1 MKFIWVHLMILSLIP
16 GLLACQAD
24 VSPATGTMEIET
36 NAPQPKGSVTQTS
49 IPTSIPE
56 EPDMTPDT
64 PVDASAEKMI
74 ELVRSH
80 LAEKVGMAT
89 EQILL
94 SEVKAVVWR
103 DASLGCPKPAVD
115 YIQVETPGY
124 RIVLEAGGNTYNYHT
139 DQDKRFVLCRS

>member
-1 MKFIWVHLMILSLIP
+1 
-16 GLLACQAD
+16 
-24 VSPATGTMEIET
+24 
-36 NAPQPKGSVTQTS
+36 
-49 IPTSIPE
+49 
-56 EPDMTPDT
+56 MTPDT

-74 ELVRSH
+74 ELVRNH

-124 RIVLEAGGNTYNYHT
+124 RIVLEAAGNTYNYHT